1 MTLNNTN
8 ISIIRRLLGGK
19 NTRPLRSILSKL
31 APTDLA
37 SLFNHLTAREKNLYV
52 DALIA
57 LDTASRVLSELPEQ
71 QLAPLLNSLDRSK
84 LVVLLNYSPEDEASY
99 FLQCFPD
106 EKIIEILDLLDPKR
120 KEKLLLILSYPEDSA
135 GRIMNTQVFHLPA
148 TMTCIEA
155 TEKLRS
161 YAQAESIYYIYC
173 VDEDK
178 KLIGV
183 ISLREL
189 VTAKSDARLKDLNPK
204 NLITVLPQTDE
215 EEVAQIIEKYDFV
228 AVPVVDEEKRLLG
241 IVTVDE
247 ILDVIQDQVTSD
259 IYASAGLQEDDRVYS
274 SASRSIKNR
283 LPWMAFNLILA
294 AYVSSVVS
302 LFEKTMNEV
311 IILATLNNIVA
322 GMGGNTGIQTLTVFT
337 RGLARGDFQY
347 TTYFKALTKE
357 ASVGLVNGIVTGI
370 LAGFLVFY
378 WKDSAIV
385 GAIICI
391 SMILNSL
398 VASVVGSS
406 VPVLLKRFNF
416 DPAAGSGVI
425 VTMITDSFGFF
436 SFLGIA
442 TLGLKYFGHL

>member
-8 ISIIRRLLGGK
+8 IAIIKRLLSGK

-31 APTDLA
+31 APADLA
-37 SLFNHLTAREKNLYV
+37 GLFNHLNTREKNLFL

-57 LDTASRVLSELPEQ
+57 LDVASTVLEELPEQ
-71 QLAPLLNSLDRSK
+71 QLKPILSSLDK
-84 LVVLLNYSPEDEASY
+84 AKFLVLLNYSSEDEASF
-99 FLQCFPD
+99 FLSCFPED
-106 EKIIEILDLLDPKR
+106 EVHAWLELVDPKR
-120 KEKLLLILSYPEDSA
+120 KQKLELLMSYPEHSA
-135 GRIMNTQVFHLPA
+135 GRIMNTQFFSLPA
-148 TMTCIEA
+148 SISCSDA

-161 YAQAESIYYIYC
+161 YAQADSIYYIYC
-173 VDEDK
+173 VDDDGR
-178 KLIGV
+178 LIGV

-189 VTAKSDARLKDLNPK
+189 VTAKADAKLKELNTKSVISISPDT
-204 NLITVLPQTDE
+204 NE
-215 EEVAQIIEKYDFV
+215 EEVAQLIEKYDFV
-228 AVPVVDEEKRLLG
+228 AIPVVDKEMRMLG

-247 ILDVIQDQVTSD
+247 ILDVIQDQVTQD
-259 IYASAGLQEDDRVYS
+259 IYATAGLQEDDRVYS
-274 SASRSIKNR
+274 TAKRSIKNR
-283 LPWMAFNLILA
+283 LPWMAFNLVLA
-294 AYVSSVVS
+294 SYVSSVVS
-302 LFEKTMNEV
+302 LFEKTMSEV

-337 RGLARGDFQY
+337 RGIARGDFQF
-347 TTYFKALTKE
+347 TTYTKALLKE
-357 ASVGLVNGIVTGI
+357 ATVGLTNGIVTGC
-370 LAGFLVFY
+370 LAGVLVYF

-385 GAIICI
+385 GSIICI

-398 VASVVGSS
+398 VASIVGSM
-406 VPVLLKRFNF
+406 VPILLKKYNF